1 MEKVLERN
9 TPTCLSVKEQTGSG
23 TRHVPSLPGPPS
35 APSSARAPG
44 GGCTLGSAERSLQLI
59 CGKRRGREGGKE
71 EREEEEEREVGGGE
85 GGREGREG
93 EEEGRKEGHRWKRR
107 GNIQSHHHCSDN

>member
-44 GGCTLGSAERSLQLI
+44 GGCTLGSAERSLQLM

-71 EREEEEEREVGGGE
+71 GREGGGGGE
-85 GGREGREG
+85 GGRRGRGRKRREG
-93 EEEGRKEGHRWKRR
+93 GRRR
-107 GNIQSHHHCSDN
+107 GEERGT